1 VLNVKVEKI
10 NSAEGPAF
18 GAAILA
24 SVGAGIYPSVEEACA
39 KLINV
44 TETFT
49 PDAASAQG
57 YDRRYPIFTG
67 LYTALKD
74 SFHQQ
79 ALIER

>member
-44 TETFT
+44 TESFT
-49 PDAASAQG
+49 PDDASAQG